1 MNTAAGKYAAL
12 AVAAALLLIAP
23 FAGFYPI
30 FLMKLLCFALFAT
43 AFNLVLGFVGLLSF
57 GHAAFFGM
65 AAYFTGHIVK
75 VWMFP
80 TEIGILMGA
89 LGAGVLGFV
98 VASLATRR
106 SGIYFAMITLALAQ
120 MVYFFCLQVPFTHGE
135 DGIQGIPRG
144 SFLGLVDLSQIN
156 NMYYFVLG
164 VTAIGFFI
172 IYRTVHSPFGEV
184 LKAIRENE
192 TRVVS
197 LGYHVTRFKIAAFT
211 ISAAV
216 SGLAGATKS
225 LVFQSATLTDVHWT
239 MSGEV
244 VLMTLLGGMGTIFG
258 PAAGAVVVVTL
269 QNYLAGFGAWITI
282 ITGTIFVACVLTF
295 RRGIIGELNQFIQ
308 NRRSTSAPPRPE
320 NP

>member
-1 MNTAAGKYAAL
+1 MSAAGVKL
-12 AVAAALLLIAP
+12 TILVLITGFLLIVP
-23 FAGFYPI
+23 LTGIYPI

-75 VWMFP
+75 EWAFP

-89 LGAGVLGFV
+89 LGAGLLGFV

-120 MVYFFCLQVPFTHGE
+120 MVYFFCLQAPFTYGE

-144 SFLGLVDLSQIN
+144 TFLGVVDLSQIN

-164 VTAIGFFI
+164 VCAIGFFI

-192 TRVVS
+192 TRVLS

-211 ISAAV
+211 ISATVA
-216 SGLAGATKS
+216 GLAGATKS
-225 LVFQSATLTDVHWT
+225 IVFQSATLTDVHWQ

-258 PAAGAVVVVTL
+258 PAAGAVVVVSL
-269 QNYLAGFGAWITI
+269 QNYLSGFGAWITI
-282 ITGTIFVACVLTF
+282 ITGSIFVACVLTF
-295 RRGIIGELNQFIQ
+295 RQGIVGELS
-308 NRRSTSAPPRPE
+308 RLTRGRKETPAADPE
-320 NP
+320 KP

>member
-1 MNTAAGKYAAL
+1 MSVATGKYTAL
-12 AVAAALLLIAP
+12 ALIAVFLLTAP
-23 FAGFYPI
+23 FLGFYPI

-75 VWMFP
+75 EWVFP
-80 TEIGILMGA
+80 TEIGILLGA
-89 LGAGVLGFV
+89 LGAGALGFV

-120 MVYFFCLQVPFTHGE
+120 MVYFFCLQAPFTHGE

-144 SFLGLVDLSQIN
+144 TFLGIVDLSQTL
-156 NMYYFVLG
+156 NMYYFVVG

-172 IYRTVHSPFGEV
+172 IYRTVNSPFGEV

-192 TRVVS
+192 TRVLS
-197 LGYHVTRFKIAAFT
+197 LGYHVTGFKIAAFT
-211 ISAAV
+211 ISATIA
-216 SGLAGATKS
+216 GLAGATKTI
-225 LVFQSATLTDVHWT
+225 VFQSATLTDVHWQ

-258 PAAGAVVVVTL
+258 PAAGAVVVVAL
-269 QNYLAGFGAWITI
+269 QNYLAGLGAWITI
-282 ITGTIFVACVLTF
+282 ITGAIFVACVLTF
-295 RRGIIGELNQFIQ
+295 RRGIIGELSRLFQ
-308 NRRSTSAPPRPE
+308 NKIRKGAVPNDP
-320 NP
+320 

>member
-1 MNTAAGKYAAL
+1 MSVTAGKYIVL
-12 AVAAALLLIAP
+12 ALIAAFLLVAP
-23 FAGFYPI
+23 FLGFYPI

-75 VWMFP
+75 EWVFP

-120 MVYFFCLQVPFTHGE
+120 MVYFFCLQAPFTHGE

-144 SFLGLVDLSQIN
+144 SFLGFVDLSQTL
-156 NMYYFVLG
+156 NMYYFVVG
-164 VTAIGFFI
+164 VCAIGFFV
-172 IYRTVHSPFGEV
+172 IYRTVNSPFGEV

-192 TRVVS
+192 TRVLS

-211 ISAAV
+211 ISATI
-216 SGLAGATKS
+216 SGLAGSTKTI
-225 LVFQSATLTDVHWT
+225 VFQSATLTDVHWQ

-258 PAAGAVVVVTL
+258 PAAGAVVVVAL

-282 ITGTIFVACVLTF
+282 ITGSIFVACVLTF
-295 RRGIIGELNQFIQ
+295 RQGIIGELSRFFR
-308 NRRSTSAPPRPE
+308 NRKPAAAATTEPE
-320 NP
+320 K

>member
-1 MNTAAGKYAAL
+1 MGL
-12 AVAAALLLIAP
+12 
-23 FAGFYPI
+23 YPI
-30 FLMKLLCFALFAT
+30 FLMKVLCFALFAT

-75 VWMFP
+75 EWVFP

-120 MVYFFCLQVPFTHGE
+120 MVYFFCLQAPFTYGE

-144 SFLGLVDLSQIN
+144 SFLGIVELSDTLN
-156 NMYYFVLG
+156 LYYFVLG
-164 VTAIGFFI
+164 VTASGSWSFTARCIPV
-172 IYRTVHSPFGEV
+172 REV

-197 LGYHVTRFKIAAFT
+197 LGYNVTRFKVAAFT
-211 ISAAV
+211 ISATIA
-216 SGLAGATKS
+216 GLAGATKS
-225 LVFQSATLTDVHWT
+225 IVFQSATLTDVHWQ

-244 VLMTLLGGMGTIFG
+244 VLMTLLGGMGTLFG
-258 PAAGAVVVVTL
+258 PAVGAVVVVTL
-269 QNYLAGFGAWITI
+269 QNYLSGFGAWITI

-295 RRGIIGELNQFIQ
+295 RRGIVGELNELL
-308 NRRSTSAPPRPE
+308 RKKKLDPAAGDGKPG

>member
-1 MNTAAGKYAAL
+1 MSITSGKRAAL
-12 AVAAALLLIAP
+12 GLIAAFLLIAP
-23 FAGFYPI
+23 FVGLYPI

-65 AAYFTGHIVK
+65 AAYFTGHLVK
-75 VWMFP
+75 QWAFP

-120 MVYFFCLQVPFTHGE
+120 MVYFFCLQAPFTHGE

-144 SFLGLVDLSQIN
+144 TFLGFVDLSDPL
-156 NMYYFVLG
+156 NMYYFVVG
-164 VTAIGFFI
+164 VCAVGFFV
-172 IYRTVHSPFGEV
+172 IYRTVNSPFGEV

-192 TRVVS
+192 TRVLS

-211 ISAAV
+211 ISATI

-225 LVFQSATLTDVHWT
+225 IVFQSATLTDVHWQ

-244 VLMTLLGGMGTIFG
+244 VLMTLLGGMGTLFG
-258 PAAGAVVVVTL
+258 PAAGAVVIVTL

-282 ITGTIFVACVLTF
+282 ITGTIFVACVLIF
-295 RRGIIGELNQFIQ
+295 RRGILGELNRLFQGKKP
-308 NRRSTSAPPRPE
+308 TAPAERE
-320 NP
+320 N

>member
-1 MNTAAGKYAAL
+1 MSITAGKLAAL
-12 AVAAALLLIAP
+12 GLVATFLLVAP
-23 FAGFYPI
+23 FLGVYPI

-43 AFNLVLGFVGLLSF
+43 AFNLVLGYVGLLSF

-65 AAYFTGHIVK
+65 AAYFTGHMVK
-75 VWMFP
+75 QWAFP

-89 LGAGVLGFV
+89 LGAGALGFV

-120 MVYFFCLQVPFTHGE
+120 MVYFFCLQAPFTHGE

-144 SFLGLVDLSQIN
+144 TFLGLVDLSKSL
-156 NMYYFVLG
+156 NMYYFVVG
-164 VTAIGFFI
+164 VCAIGFFV
-172 IYRTVHSPFGEV
+172 IYRTVNSPLGEV

-192 TRVVS
+192 TRVLS

-211 ISAAV
+211 ISATI

-225 LVFQSATLTDVHWT
+225 IVFQSATLTDVHWQ

-244 VLMTLLGGMGTIFG
+244 VLMTLLGGMGTLFG

-282 ITGTIFVACVLTF
+282 ITGTIFVACVLIF
-295 RRGIIGELNQFIQ
+295 RRGILGELNRVLQG
-308 NRRSTSAPPRPE
+308 RKSAAPAERE
-320 NP
+320 K